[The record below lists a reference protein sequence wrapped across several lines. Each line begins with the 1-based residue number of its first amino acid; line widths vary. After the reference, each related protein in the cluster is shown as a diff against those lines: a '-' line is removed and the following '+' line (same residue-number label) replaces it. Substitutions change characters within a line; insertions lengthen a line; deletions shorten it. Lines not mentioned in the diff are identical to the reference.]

1 MITSSVLVL
10 LLLQARSLPSVMAIV
25 IVYAFFAELHR
36 PASGALIAD
45 LVPPEHRVAAY
56 AFNRL
61 LFNLAFAIGLA
72 LGGLLAEEH
81 FTLLFIADAV
91 TSAAFGVIS
100 LVALPHGTRTTRQQ
114 DRESGG
120 ARAAIFADKGFLLV
134 LAAILAGGL
143 VYAQG
148 YSTFPL
154 WVRDLGFPDRVYGF
168 LQGSN
173 GILVV
178 DLRARRHGDRDAPP
192 ADPDDRARRPP
203 HGARVRRGSG
213 SSRPELGMAIAV
225 AVWSFGEM
233 FGSPSSAAFIADRAP
248 AHLRG
253 RYQSSLGITYALA
266 FTIGPRRRDGPLRR
280 VAEGT
285 LDRLRRTRCD
295 RSRPRPRGPALSSPG
310 DRSAPA
316 WLTLNLGWAIYRF
329 DIPCR
334 YIAALRRGENG
345 TMLELAVLG
354 LLKERPMHGYQLSR
368 ELGDSLGGL
377 WRVSYGSLYPTLRR
391 LERDAAI
398 ESEDGDVR
406 GARRKKVYRITPKGE
421 QIFLELL
428 QETPQDT
435 QTEDA
440 RFRMRLAF
448 FRYLPPETRIRLLE
462 RRRQALKERLVT
474 IAESLRSGR
483 GGTDDYG
490 RALIEHNR
498 SVTESDIAWL
508 EQLIAAERTKSA
520 PTGGLKRRRAALRGN
535 VGSSSEAV
543 AQGTWAQAA
552 KR

>member
-1 MITSSVLVL
+1 
-10 LLLQARSLPSVMAIV
+10 
-25 IVYAFFAELHR
+25 
-36 PASGALIAD
+36 
-45 LVPPEHRVAAY
+45 
-56 AFNRL
+56 
-61 LFNLAFAIGLA
+61 
-72 LGGLLAEEH
+72 
-81 FTLLFIADAV
+81 
-91 TSAAFGVIS
+91 
-100 LVALPHGTRTTRQQ
+100 
-114 DRESGG
+114 
-120 ARAAIFADKGFLLV
+120 
-134 LAAILAGGL
+134 
-143 VYAQG
+143 
-148 YSTFPL
+148 
-154 WVRDLGFPDRVYGF
+154 
-168 LQGSN
+168 
-173 GILVV
+173 
-178 DLRARRHGDRDAPP
+178 
-192 ADPDDRARRPP
+192 
-203 HGARVRRGSG
+203 
-213 SSRPELGMAIAV
+213 
-225 AVWSFGEM
+225 
-233 FGSPSSAAFIADRAP
+233 
-248 AHLRG
+248 
-253 RYQSSLGITYALA
+253 
-266 FTIGPRRRDGPLRR
+266 
-280 VAEGT
+280 
-285 LDRLRRTRCD
+285 
-295 RSRPRPRGPALSSPG
+295 
-310 DRSAPA
+310 
-316 WLTLNLGWAIYRF
+316 
-329 DIPCR
+329 
-334 YIAALRRGENG
+334 
-345 TMLELAVLG
+345 MLELAVLG

-483 GGTDDYG
+483 GTDDYG

-543 AQGTWAQAA
+543 AQRMGSSSEAVAQRMGSSTEAQR
-552 KR
+552 KERIS